1 MVFDFNKN
9 SINEDMQS
17 LAQIANYYALNGE
30 YKTLQR
36 FLQEYPGVE
45 KFIENYVPDWVYGK
59 FNKPKTCNVVNN
71 IEVSNSNNTEN
82 NAWVDNEIVKDDSE
96 NNTHTNKTNY
106 PSIYTKIEK
115 GSKSINSKTKLIIF
129 CSVTIP

>member
-59 FNKPKTCNVVNN
+59 TNKPKSSNVVNN
-71 IEVSNSNNTEN
+71 TEVSNSNN
-82 NAWVDNEIVKDDSE
+82 IE
-96 NNTHTNKTNY
+96 NNT
-106 PSIYTKIEK
+106 
-115 GSKSINSKTKLIIF
+115 
-129 CSVTIP
+129 